1 MSSLE
6 EIRRAA
12 FTAFPISSTFLFFD
26 QALTV
31 LHSHECSPTHQEL
44 VTLRDAFGERDA
56 AIQRG
61 MHLAGRRFE
70 IHRHHPPLVYGRQ
83 MVDTDPEEGPG
94 IAACKIESSV
104 LGTPCYAVLT
114 YQ

>member
-70 IHRHHPPLVYGRQ
+70 VSFL
-83 MVDTDPEEGPG
+83 
-94 IAACKIESSV
+94 KFFSSV
-104 LGTPCYAVLT
+104 NFHPTIISFSCITLL
-114 YQ
+114 